1 MKNLHIY
8 YILNKVLYIYII
20 KILICCILVMA
31 ADSDGDL
38 IQTVITCEGNLE
50 DPEFP
55 HKFKIIVDHLKSL
68 LCKGN
73 IYR

>member
-1 MKNLHIY
+1 MFVCICL
-8 YILNKVLYIYII
+8 LYIV
-20 KILICCILVMA
+20 VMA

-73 IYR
+73 SY